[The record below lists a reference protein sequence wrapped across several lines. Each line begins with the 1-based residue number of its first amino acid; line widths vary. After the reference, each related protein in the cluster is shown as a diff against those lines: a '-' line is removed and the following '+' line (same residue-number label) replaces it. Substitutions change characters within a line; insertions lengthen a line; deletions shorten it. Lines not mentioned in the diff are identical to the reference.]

1 VLRQTADATSHQY
14 RHRKCQRP
22 SQYNLYTDYCHLDNN
37 PQKQR
42 DGTAGDHGAGR
53 SMTEV
58 AAACCFETALSALKV
73 TAWDAGYRP
82 GLARARNSG
91 IRLDFELKINILIPK
106 VELVFVCL
114 D

>member
-1 VLRQTADATSHQY
+1 
-14 RHRKCQRP
+14 
-22 SQYNLYTDYCHLDNN
+22 
-37 PQKQR
+37 
-42 DGTAGDHGAGR
+42 
-53 SMTEV
+53 
-58 AAACCFETALSALKV
+58 V